1 MPFPALHLLVAL
13 VTLSLMGLTGSAQIP
28 STAGPSAKAEKDST
42 ELIILK
48 IRKEYVSINAD
59 YKKYRI
65 SLKDIMGLSTE
76 GGELKNYYDGDELKK
91 SVLNLFGEMGKSIR
105 EYYFAGKQ
113 VFFCYERNTE
123 YDKPIYKNDMRIK
136 KIEEN
141 RYYFNRE
148 KMIRWI
154 GASGKIVPS
163 DQYAEQTLR
172 LLLLWKEAFNMLAE

>member
-1 MPFPALHLLVAL
+1 MPFSAFHLLVAM
-13 VTLSLMGLTGSAQIP
+13 VTLSLIGLTGSAQIP
-28 STAGPSAKAEKDST
+28 SIAGPSVKAEKDST

-48 IRKEYVSINAD
+48 IRKAYVSINAD
-59 YKKYRI
+59 SKKYRI

-76 GGELKNYYDGDELKK
+76 GGELKNYYDGDERKK
-91 SVLNLFGEMGKSIR
+91 SVLTLFGEMGKSIR
-105 EYYFAGKQ
+105 EYYFVGEQ

-123 YDKPIYKNDMRIK
+123 YDKPIYSKDMRIK

-148 KMIRWI
+148 KMIRWV

-163 DQYAEQTLR
+163 DQYAEQTQM
-172 LLLLWKEAFNMLAE
+172 LLLLWKEAFNIHAE